1 MFHRDAPVGGIDRYR
16 HRNSRRFVTR
26 SAEQDALF
34 QFVHTDNAFN
44 DSRCSQGMA
53 EIGLQTM
60 DGHLFQMSQCEGFG
74 FHFII
79 VYGSCAVC
87 IDKADIL
94 RGCPCFLHG
103 LADGEIESV
112 SRAGRTG
119 DVVGIVTDG
128 SSRKDNMFFCSF

>member
-1 MFHRDAPVGGIDRYR
+1 
-16 HRNSRRFVTR
+16 
-26 SAEQDALF
+26 
-34 QFVHTDNAFN
+34 
-44 DSRCSQGMA
+44 MA